1 MKRKKQARDWLYL
14 RYKKEHQEAGERMEI
29 AQSLG
34 TVPEKVVVK
43 KISFASKLLDYL
55 IDIGYWSFRILI
67 TLIVLGL
74 VSFALTILINEQL
87 RTTVFDMIKTY
98 F

>member
-1 MKRKKQARDWLYL
+1 
-14 RYKKEHQEAGERMEI
+14 MEI

-43 KISFASKLLDYL
+43 KISFASRFLDYL
-55 IDIGYWSFRILI
+55 IDAGYWIFRILSI
-67 TLIVLGL
+67 FIVLGL

-87 RTTVFDMIKTY
+87 RTTVFDIMKTY